1 MKIRNTIIKTSLACL
16 SLVAVQSCNNDFLD
30 TTPTT
35 SVGEQTIYSSGENL
49 LTAINGMHRR
59 ANTGRYY
66 DQGTYGISG
75 HMITMEAMADD
86 VVWPHQGN
94 GWYVAE
100 QRWTSVVNEASTQVA
115 FPWVF
120 WYQLI
125 KNANAIIKFGPDAGG
140 DQAKKEQALGEAYAY
155 RAHGMFQMV
164 QVYGSRYIKGGG
176 NTQPGVVIRLDPN
189 DISPVGRSSVEE
201 VYAQI
206 WKDLAE
212 AEKYL
217 KGKTK
222 LNASHFNYNTV
233 KGIQARVALTQG
245 DWAKAAAAA
254 AEAKNGYALMT
265 NAQYKSGFNNSD
277 NSEWIWGTK
286 SIEDQSEAFAMF
298 HSYMARNAL
307 STNVRQAPKTMN
319 KALYEAFPATD
330 VRKQLVDPTGAH
342 TGYVFPAAG
351 YSKFPYTTMKFL
363 IAGAAQGLV
372 AADTPYM
379 RSAEMYLT
387 EAEALARQGKDAEAR
402 TVFALL
408 EKNRNPSYVTTTASG
423 DALLQEILLSRRIEL
438 WGEGFRFFDLKR
450 MNLPLD
456 RTKAGNYVTSVI
468 NNLYKVEA
476 NDNRWNWLIPRQEIN
491 TNPEVKQNPL

>member
-1 MKIRNTIIKTSLACL
+1 MKIKNTIIKTSLACL
-16 SLVAVQSCNNDFLD
+16 SLLAIQSCNSDFLD
-30 TTPTT
+30 TTPTS
-35 SVGEQTIYSSGENL
+35 SVGEATIYASGENL
-49 LTAINGMHRR
+49 MAAINGMHRR
-59 ANTGRYY
+59 ANVGRYY
-66 DQGTYGISG
+66 DQGTWGISG
-75 HMITMEAMADD
+75 QMITFESMADD

-94 GWYVAE
+94 GWYVSE
-100 QRWTSVVNEASTQVA
+100 QRWTGVVNEASTQVS

-125 KNANAIIKFGPDAGG
+125 KNANAIIKFGPDAAGDLVKR
-140 DQAKKEQALGEAYAY
+140 DQAIGEAYTY
-155 RAHGMFQMV
+155 RAFGMFQMV

-176 NTQPGVVIRLDPN
+176 NTQPGVVIRLDPT
-189 DISPVGRSSVEE
+189 DTSPLARASVEE

-206 WKDLAE
+206 WKDLEE

-222 LNASHFNYNTV
+222 MNASHFNYNTV

-254 AEAKNGYALMT
+254 AEARAGYPLMN
-265 NAQYKSGFNNSD
+265 NAEYKSGFNSYKNP
-277 NSEWIWGTK
+277 EWIWGTV
-286 SIEDQSEAFAMF
+286 SQEDQSEAFAMF
-298 HSYMARNAL
+298 HSYMARNGL

-319 KALYEAFPATD
+319 KALYESFPATD

-342 TGYVFPAAG
+342 TGFVFPTTG
-351 YSKFPYTTMKFL
+351 YSKFPYTTTKFL
-363 IAGAAQGLV
+363 IAGANQGLA

-379 RSAEMYLT
+379 RSAEMYLI

-408 EKNRNPSYVTTTASG
+408 EKNRNPSYVTTTSSG
-423 DALLQEILLSRRIEL
+423 DKLLQEILLSRRIEL
-438 WGEGFRFFDLKR
+438 WGEGFRLFDLKR

-468 NNLYKVEA
+468 NNLYKVDA

>member
-1 MKIRNTIIKTSLACL
+1 MKIKNTILKTSLACL
-16 SLVAVQSCNNDFLD
+16 SLVAVQSCNSDFLD
-30 TTPTT
+30 TTPTS
-35 SVGEQTIYSSGENL
+35 SVGEQTIYASGENL
-49 LTAINGMHRR
+49 MTAVNGMHSL
-59 ANTGRYY
+59 ANTGRYI
-66 DQGTYGISG
+66 DQGSYGVAGLLITY
-75 HMITMEAMADD
+75 EAMSDD

-94 GWYVAE
+94 GWYIAE
-100 QRWTSVVNEASTQVA
+100 QRWTSVINEASTQVSY
-115 FPWVF
+115 PWRI
-120 WYQLI
+120 WYELV
-125 KNANAIIKFGPDAGG
+125 KNANAIIKYGATAGG
-140 DQAKKEQALGEAYAY
+140 DQVKKDQAMGEAYAY
-155 RAHGMFQMV
+155 RAYGLYQLV
-164 QVYGSRYIKGGG
+164 QVYGSRYIKGGN

-189 DISPVGRSSVEE
+189 DISPLGRSSVED
-201 VYAQI
+201 VYSQV

-222 LNASHFNYNTV
+222 LNASHFNYNTI

-245 DWAKAAAAA
+245 DWAKASAAA
-254 AEAKNGYALMT
+254 AEAKTGYALMS
-265 NAQYKSGFNNSD
+265 NADYKSGFNSTK
-277 NSEWIWGTK
+277 NSEWIWGAV
-286 SIEDQSEAFAMF
+286 SQEDQSEAFAMF
-298 HSYMARNAL
+298 HSYMARNGL

-342 TGYVFPAAG
+342 TGFVFPTTG
-351 YSKFPYTTMKFL
+351 YSKFPYTTTKFL
-363 IAGAAQGLV
+363 IAGANQGLA

-379 RSAEMYLT
+379 RSAEMYLI
-387 EAEALARQGKDAEAR
+387 EAEALARQGKDGEAR

-408 EKNRNPSYVTTTASG
+408 EKNRNPSYVTTTSSG

-450 MNLPLD
+450 MNVPLD
-456 RTKAGNYVTSVI
+456 RTKAGNFVTSVI
-468 NNLYKVEA
+468 SNLYKVEA